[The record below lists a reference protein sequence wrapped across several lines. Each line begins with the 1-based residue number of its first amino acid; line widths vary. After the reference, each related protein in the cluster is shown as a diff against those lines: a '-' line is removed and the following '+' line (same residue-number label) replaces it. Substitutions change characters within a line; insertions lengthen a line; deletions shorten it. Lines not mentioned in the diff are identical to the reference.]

1 MSKKFKNIEND
12 EAFKNFKLEDY
23 MPSMPEHKSE
33 EVSSAVEQEP
43 VEEAGSLFPV
53 LDESDTSAVLVAVSD
68 TRIHE
73 QVTVAESDDEAQE
86 TITDTD
92 NILVERTI
100 ARRISSKQRRLSL
113 DEYRATYLR
122 VPKIADRKPVF
133 VSGEVRDRLDEIV
146 RRLGGRGMSVSGLIE
161 NLARQH
167 LSFYENDIDQWRKL

>member
-12 EAFKNFKLEDY
+12 ESFKNFKLEDY
-23 MPSMPEHKSE
+23 MPSMPEHKQEDSFS
-33 EVSSAVEQEP
+33 VAEQEP
-43 VEEAGSLFPV
+43 VVEAGNLFPI
-53 LDESDTSAVLVAVSD
+53 LDEPDTSA
-68 TRIHE
+68 E
-73 QVTVAESDDEAQE
+73 QVTEPETSAGSDNEAR
-86 TITDTD
+86 
-92 NILVERTI
+92 ERTV

-167 LSFYENDIDQWRKL
+167 LLSYENDIDQWRKL

>member
-53 LDESDTSAVLVAVSD
+53 LDEPDTSAVLVAVSD

-73 QVTVAESDDEAQE
+73 QVTEAKSDDKAQE
-86 TITDTD
+86 TVTDTG
-92 NILVERTI
+92 NIPVERTI

-113 DEYRATYLR
+113 DESRATYLR

-146 RRLGGRGMSVSGLIE
+146 RRLGGRGMSASGLIE
-161 NLARQH
+161 NLARLH
-167 LSFYENDIDQWRKL
+167 IEAYREDIEQWRKL

>member
-53 LDESDTSAVLVAVSD
+53 LDEPDTSAVLVAVSD

-73 QVTVAESDDEAQE
+73 QVTEAKSDDKAQE
-86 TITDTD
+86 TVTDTG
-92 NILVERTI
+92 NIPVERTI

-146 RRLGGRGMSVSGLIE
+146 RRLGGRGMSASGLIE
-161 NLARQH
+161 NLARLH
-167 LSFYENDIDQWRKL
+167 IEAYREDIEQWRKL